1 MGWIF
6 CLSCLIL
13 LPVIVPEAGA
23 SLDPGAS
30 FDAGAS
36 FDSGKKKQFLSIF
49 NKILLISVLEKNPF
63 LILNMKCVNLFL

>member
-30 FDAGAS
+30 FDSGAS
-36 FDSGKKKQFLSIF
+36 FDTGKKTFSFLF
-49 NKILLISVLEKNPF
+49 Y
-63 LILNMKCVNLFL
+63 

>member
-30 FDAGAS
+30 FDSGAS
-36 FDSGKKKQFLSIF
+36 FDTGKKNIF
-49 NKILLISVLEKNPF
+49 F
-63 LILNMKCVNLFL
+63 LILLKFLTFISLTL